1 MTVLGLWLSESSEC
15 EKVKLTQ
22 NRRDG
27 TRERENSVTF
37 VRYEES
43 VSTRAGIWRGEIYRR
58 MCEITVRTDLR

>member
-1 MTVLGLWLSESSEC
+1 MTGWGLSGSSEC

-22 NRRDG
+22 NRRGG

-43 VSTRAGIWRGEIYRR
+43 VSTRAGIWR
-58 MCEITVRTDLR
+58 